1 MNIFVLNSDPRIAAQ
16 EHLDKH
22 IVKMP
27 IEYAQLLS
35 TAHRLLDGRL
45 EERLT
50 PEGRKKK
57 FWLLG
62 DERLVLKDFDV
73 MLSNDD
79 EIKGQLV
86 KVRKLVIENPMCY
99 GMSHQNHPCAI
110 WARESNTNYLWLFR
124 LLQET
129 CIEYTHRYGRIHKTW
144 TDVKDFLSHPP
155 RNIAAGDL
163 TPFPQAM
170 GEEFKVP
177 NDPISAYKNYYLGAK
192 VDFARWTN
200 RPTPGWFRER
210 TKNYDSTIF
219 ERTSEANRRANQ
231 SA

>member
-1 MNIFVLNSDPRIAAQ
+1 MNIFALDNDPKLAAQ
-16 EHLDKH
+16 MHLDKH

-62 DERLVLKDFDV
+62 NERLVLKDFEV
-73 MLSNDD
+73 MLTNDD
-79 EIKGQLV
+79 EAKGQLV
-86 KVRKLVIENPMCY
+86 KVQKLVIENPKCY
-99 GMSHQNHPCAI
+99 GISHMNHPSAI
-110 WARESNTNYLWLFR
+110 WARESDANYRWLFR

-129 CIEYTHRYGRIHKTW
+129 SAEYQHRYGRIHKTW
-144 TDVKDFLSHPP
+144 TDVKDFLSQPP

-163 TPFPQAM
+163 TEFRQAM

-177 NDPISAYKNYYLGAK
+177 NDPITAYQNYYVGAK
-192 VDFARWTN
+192 APFARWTN
-200 RPTPGWFRER
+200 RPTPAWFKAR
-210 TKNYDSTIF
+210 TKDFDVSIF
-219 ERTSEANRRANQ
+219 ERTTALA
-231 SA
+231 